1 MFKKAITIIALVLL
15 AASCRDALPENKLES
30 TVTLKDNHTVTSH
43 KEIIKDNHTVTT
55 TTTTTTTT
63 TNDKSSSN
71 STTSLTPESSENS
84 TYVMALYGGTS
95 QNLSLANW
103 TFGTL
108 PVLTLYIE
116 GTSDMVV
123 VNQTGITP
131 GLDNFTKAASGF
143 FNYSLVKSDMT
154 LDGAKV
160 NVDNTSDIT
169 LLYKTKLHGFVNE
182 SLNIIKLDPI
192 EFTLKVK

>member
-1 MFKKAITIIALVLL
+1 
-15 AASCRDALPENKLES
+15 
-30 TVTLKDNHTVTSH
+30 
-43 KEIIKDNHTVTT
+43 
-55 TTTTTTTT
+55 
-63 TNDKSSSN
+63 
-71 STTSLTPESSENS
+71 
-84 TYVMALYGGTS
+84 MALYGGTS

-103 TFGTL
+103 TLGTL

-131 GLDNFTKAASGF
+131 GLDNFTKASSGF

-192 EFTLKVK
+192 EFTLRVK